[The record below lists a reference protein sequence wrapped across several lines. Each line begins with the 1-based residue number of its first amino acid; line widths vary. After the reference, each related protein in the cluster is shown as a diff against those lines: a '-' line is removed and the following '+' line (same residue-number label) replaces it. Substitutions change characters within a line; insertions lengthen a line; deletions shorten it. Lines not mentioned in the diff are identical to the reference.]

1 MLMLLMYAV
10 VSYVA
15 VLAVLCGLGAASGAL
30 CDASLRLSSSSS
42 WLK

>member
-1 MLMLLMYAV
+1 MLPLLMYAV

-15 VLAVLCGLGAASGAL
+15 VLIVLCGLGAASGML
-30 CDASLRLSSSSS
+30 CDANLRLSSSSN